1 MVLTFSQI
9 NEAFTNLKPGNET
22 NDNLEQFMAK
32 ESMSNFNDSGIES
45 FSNYQNQNHN
55 KKPNYENLAHIV
67 SEEQFVKSKKKAKKR
82 RNNKKKQVFESA
94 NVNNYQ
100 RLPSQEPSPL
110 LENNMDFS
118 SDEDEMEEV
127 VTNESNETLE
137 LKKQMNE
144 LDTKLNMLINNLS
157 KQSQDEEKKEEK
169 AKIDVENS
177 NIYDIILFVIFG
189 LFILLL
195 LESLTKLISKNI
207 VKYEPSNS
215 IKAVM
220 E

>member
-9 NEAFTNLKPGNET
+9 NEAFTNLKPGNEQ
-22 NDNLEQFMAK
+22 NDNLEQYMAK
-32 ESMSNFNDSGIES
+32 ENMANNFNDSGIEA
-45 FSNYQNQNHN
+45 FSNYQNH
-55 KKPNYENLAHIV
+55 KPNYENLAHIV
-67 SEEQFVKSKKKAKKR
+67 SEEQFVKPKKKAKKK
-82 RNNKKKQVFESA
+82 RNNKNKPVLESA
-94 NVNNYQ
+94 NSNRIQ

-110 LENNMDFS
+110 LENSFDSS
-118 SDEDEMEEV
+118 SDEEDMDELQVNHKE
-127 VTNESNETLE
+127 NSETLE

-144 LDTKLNMLINNLS
+144 LDTKLNMLINNLN
-157 KQSQDEEKKEEK
+157 KQNQEEEKKEEK

-207 VKYEPSNS
+207 VKYEPTNS
-215 IKAVM
+215 IKTVM

>member
-9 NEAFTNLKPGNET
+9 NEAFTNLKPGNEK

-32 ESMSNFNDSGIES
+32 ENMANNFNDSGIEA
-45 FSNYQNQNHN
+45 FSNYQNHN
-55 KKPNYENLAHIV
+55 KPNYENLAHIV
-67 SEEQFVKSKKKAKKR
+67 SEEQFVKPKKKAKKK
-82 RNNKKKQVFESA
+82 RNNKNKPVLESA
-94 NVNNYQ
+94 NSNRIQ

-110 LENNMDFS
+110 LENSFDSS
-118 SDEDEMEEV
+118 SDEEDMDELEV
-127 VTNESNETLE
+127 NHKESRETLE

-144 LDTKLNMLINNLS
+144 LDTKLNMLINNLN
-157 KQSQDEEKKEEK
+157 KQNQEEEKKEEK

-207 VKYEPSNS
+207 VKYEPTNS
-215 IKAVM
+215 IKTVM

>member
-32 ESMSNFNDSGIES
+32 ESMSNFNDAGIEA
-45 FSNYQNQNHN
+45 FTNYQNNN

-82 RNNKKKQVFESA
+82 RNNKKKPVLESA
-94 NVNNYQ
+94 NINNYQ

-110 LENNMDFS
+110 LENSMDFS
-118 SDEDEMEEV
+118 SDEDEIEEA

-144 LDTKLNMLINNLS
+144 LDTKLNMLINNLN

>member
-32 ESMSNFNDSGIES
+32 ESMSNFNDAGIEA
-45 FSNYQNQNHN
+45 FTNYQNNN

-82 RNNKKKQVFESA
+82 RNNKKKPVLESA
-94 NVNNYQ
+94 NINNYQ

-110 LENNMDFS
+110 LENSMDFS
-118 SDEDEMEEV
+118 SDEDEIEEV

-144 LDTKLNMLINNLS
+144 LDTKLNMLINNLN